1 MNMFFPLADLLDPG
15 TLALLIPIVA
25 IIGGITTGVVK
36 IFTNHQ
42 KEMARLMREDLN
54 RSHGDSQALV
64 DEIRALRAE
73 VAHVRE
79 SQNQLIIN
87 QDDQIQ
93 ERTQ

>member
-1 MNMFFPLADLLDPG
+1 MIG
-15 TLALLIPIVA
+15 ALILVVA
-25 IIGGITTGVVK
+25 IIGGNLVGDSQGFYK
-36 IFTNHQ
+36 SP
-42 KEMARLMREDLN
+42 KEMAKMMREDMN